1 MLKVAIV
8 GCGKIAD
15 AHASQ
20 IQRIDGA
27 RIVAA
32 CDSEPLMAKQLWER
46 FPVESYFDSAE
57 EMAYKACPDVVHIT
71 TSPSSHYHL
80 AKLFLEKGCH
90 VYVEKPF
97 TLRADEAYALIQCAN
112 SNHCKITV
120 GHNEQF
126 SHAARRMRDLISRG
140 YLGDAAVHMECHYGY
155 DMGDPAYARA
165 MLDDRHH
172 WVRRLP
178 GSLLQNV
185 ISHGIARISEF
196 LTSESPRVLAL
207 GFTSPFLRKL
217 GEREIIDE
225 LRVIISEDSGATAY
239 FTFSSQMRPLI
250 HEFRIFGSTNGLLL
264 DQDHEI
270 LLRLR
275 GNKYKSYL
283 DKFIPPLQFARQ
295 HLAEGARNM
304 QLFLRRDFHMD
315 SGMKPLIEAFY
326 RSIDNDSPVPIPYPE
341 IMRSAIIMDRIFDQL
356 REITPGRNIGTCQDD
371 LATMEQATAHI

>member
-1 MLKVAIV
+1 
-8 GCGKIAD
+8 
-15 AHASQ
+15 
-20 IQRIDGA
+20 RIEGA
-27 RIVAA
+27 RIVAV
-32 CDSEPLMAKQLWER
+32 CDREPLMAKQLWER
-46 FPVESYFDSAE
+46 CPVDSYFDNAE
-57 EMAYKACPDVVHIT
+57 EMAYNARPDVVHIT
-71 TSPSSHYHL
+71 TSPSSHYPL
-80 AKLFLEKGCH
+80 AKLFLDKGCH

-97 TLRADEAYALIQCAN
+97 TLHAEEARALIQLAN
-112 SNHCKITV
+112 SNHCKLTV

-126 SHAARRMRDLISRG
+126 THVSRRMRDLISRG
-140 YLGDAAVHMECHYGY
+140 YLGDAAHMECHYGY

-165 MLDDRHH
+165 MLDDRQH
-172 WVRRLP
+172 WVRTLP

-185 ISHGIARISEF
+185 ISHGIARIAEF
-196 LTSESPRVLAL
+196 LTSESPRVFAL
-207 GFTSPFLRKL
+207 GFTSPFLSQF
-217 GEREIIDE
+217 GETDIIDE
-225 LRVIISEDSGATAY
+225 LRVTISEKSGATAY
-239 FTFSSQMRPLI
+239 FTFSSQIRPLI
-250 HEFRIFGSTNGLLL
+250 HEFRIFGSRNGLLL

-326 RSIDNDSPVPIPYPE
+326 RSIENDSPVPIPYPE